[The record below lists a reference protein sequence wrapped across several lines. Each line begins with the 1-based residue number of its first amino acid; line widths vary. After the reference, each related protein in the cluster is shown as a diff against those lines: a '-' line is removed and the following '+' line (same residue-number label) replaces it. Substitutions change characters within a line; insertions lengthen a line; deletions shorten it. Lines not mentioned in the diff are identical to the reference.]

1 MRHTREPKSKF
12 TATLPKDLSLHSE
25 NNVGVDTTLP
35 SLSNLIKTNES
46 DQMEFMK
53 SLPFLLMGC
62 ARNGVL
68 EHMTDNE
75 IKDLR
80 INERY
85 GL

>member
-1 MRHTREPKSKF
+1 MRHTREPKSKL
-12 TATLPKDLSLHSE
+12 TASLPKHFTSHKE
-25 NNVGVDTTLP
+25 NNVDGSTTSTLI
-35 SLSNLIKTNES
+35 SNPS
-46 DQMEFMK
+46 DQIEFIK

-80 INERY
+80 IKERY